1 MELKLYQV
9 DAFANQVFSGNPAA
23 ICPLQHW
30 LDDDTM
36 QAIAMENNLSET
48 AFFVSTDD
56 GYHIRWF
63 TPLAEVKLCGHA
75 TLASAHV
82 IFNRLGYNG
91 ERIIFQS
98 KSGPLGVT
106 RQHDWLELDFPAQPA
121 TACKIPAALQQAF
134 GDRLQ
139 ACLKAEDYIV
149 VLDDESAVVNAAPDL
164 ALLRKL
170 DLRGV
175 AITAT
180 SADCDFVCR
189 FFAPKYGIDEDPVT
203 GSAYTQLVPYWAQQL
218 GKNEFSA
225 RQLSRRGGEI
235 NCALSG
241 DRVKIAGQTVLFMEA
256 SIHI

>member
-9 DAFANQVFSGNPAA
+9 DAFASHVFSGNPAA

-30 LDDDTM
+30 LADDTM

-48 AFFVSTDD
+48 AFFVPTDD

-63 TPLAEVKLCGHA
+63 TPLAEVDLCGHA
-75 TLASAHV
+75 TLACAHV
-82 IFNRLGYNG
+82 IFNLLGYSG

-121 TACKIPAALQQAF
+121 SACKTPAALQQAF

-164 ALLRKL
+164 ALLRQL

-175 AITAT
+175 AITAKAT
-180 SADCDFVCR
+180 DCDFVCR

-218 GKNEFSA
+218 GRNEFSA
-225 RQLSRRGGEI
+225 RQLSRRGGEL
-235 NCALSG
+235 NCTLSG
-241 DRVKIAGQTVLFMEA
+241 DRVKIAGQAVLFMEA